1 MVEFNP
7 GKMAS
12 KPIFMIGFT
21 VLAIVVAGSMI
32 YNAISTGQDPQ
43 WSSIAFGLG
52 VVILL
57 WYTRMTS
64 KFYVRIHSDKLEW
77 KVTRSHSETIFAKD
91 VEVVDI
97 YALSVDFVTK
107 MGTVELSLANF
118 DKGPITGEVVDAIKA
133 WATENGIKVEE

>member
-1 MVEFNP
+1 
-7 GKMAS
+7 MAS

-21 VLAIVVAGSMI
+21 VLALVVSGSMV
-32 YNAISTGQDPQ
+32 YNAMAEGEEPQ

-64 KFYVRIHSDKLEW
+64 KFYVRIHNDRIEW
-77 KVTRSHSETIFAKD
+77 KVTRSNSEKILAKD